1 MPTTMTPHPASP
13 LWIAFEHH
21 RRLAHGS
28 ATEVIAALQQRL
40 AERPDTLAV
49 VLDATTSERIELDWH
64 APLAT
69 LLAQVPA
76 PSPAEADGQTSDDA
90 PRGPGRP
97 KLGVTAREVTLLPR
111 HWDWLSR
118 QPGGASVALRK
129 LVQSAMREG
138 STADAKRR
146 AIDAAYRFMSIVG
159 GDLPH
164 YEEVSRALFAGDLP
178 RLRSLVSDWPADVV
192 AHLLSLTTRIDAAT
206 AGN

>member
-1 MPTTMTPHPASP
+1 MIASSSSP
-13 LWIAFEHH
+13 IWVAFEHH
-21 RRLAHGS
+21 HRLALGPAS
-28 ATEVIAALQQRL
+28 EVIASLQQQL
-40 AERPDTLAV
+40 ARRPDTLAL
-49 VLDATTSERIELDWH
+49 VLDATTSERIELDWR

-69 LLAQVPA
+69 LLAQLPA
-76 PSPAEADGQTSDDA
+76 QAPADAEAGASDDA

-138 STADAKRR
+138 SLAEAKRR
-146 AIDAAYRFMSIVG
+146 ATDAAYRFMATVG

-178 RLRSLVSDWPADVV
+178 RLRSLVSEWPADVV
-192 AHLLSLTTRIDAAT
+192 AHLLSLTARIDAAPS
-206 AGN
+206 GN